1 MPCRAIC
8 QLSIQSPACAL
19 APRRPSLLLLACAPV
34 PCRAMP
40 AINPVASVRARA
52 TPTIASAASM
62 HAHAVPRHTNHRSR
76 CQRARSRLAR
86 ASPRRPLRLLPA
98 CTHMPCRAMP
108 QPSMQSPACAL
119 AQRRSPTINAVSS
132 VRTRATPVVAPPSVA
147 PAVDGRAHARPHR
160 SLARVRPC
168 ATPVV
173 APAAGTR
180 ATPTTCRPSFLPP
193 AKAPCRPLLTPHQPL
208 APVAGVRA
216 HQLMPCQSSPCCGH
230 ALTRRRARGR
240 RST

>member
-19 APRRPSLLLLACAPV
+19 APRRPSLLLLACAHV

-62 HAHAVPRHTNHRSR
+62 HSHAVPRHTNHRSR

-98 CTHMPCRAMP
+98 CTHMPCRAM
-108 QPSMQSPACAL
+108 
-119 AQRRSPTINAVSS
+119 PTINAVSS

-216 HQLMPCQSSPCCGH
+216 HAMPVLSLLRTCAHAAACSRATEHMRHDSPRDDG
-230 ALTRRRARGR
+230 
-240 RST
+240 STIRER